1 MYAEFQLHTLYYFD
15 AERVKREHLIIYQ
28 TRVFHKVKRV
38 HPLFLQK
45 RACFRYKSR
54 RHSTNAPQPTGKTCT
69 QPTLWH
75 LRQGKRARMPIAQV
89 RNKFRQKAA

>member
-28 TRVFHKVKRV
+28 TRAFHKAKRV
-38 HPLFLQK
+38 HPLSCKKVHVF
-45 RACFRYKSR
+45 ATKSG

-69 QPTLWH
+69 QP
-75 LRQGKRARMPIAQV
+75 M
-89 RNKFRQKAA
+89 